1 MMKTSLSF
9 YQLPKQMLRK
19 HSFLEPFGLFFM
31 LSPVFSLLQEMVG
44 CFRGGNRMKKII
56 SLILLGL
63 VPLTLYAQDTLNF
76 PIEPNMAKEWKYQS
90 DQVMGGVSEG
100 NVSLMQDAGMFFFR
114 LTGDVSTDNNGG
126 FVQYRSKVS
135 IFNKP
140 EMFQLIHKA
149 HKDGVELEGVRLNVK
164 GNGET
169 YHVMIRTYFTWSPSD
184 YYYHTFD
191 TSPNWQDVDLPFDQ
205 FKSSKYRQRDLEV
218 DQIRDFAVVA
228 YGRDFKSDVSVSE
241 ISFY

>member
-1 MMKTSLSF
+1 MSLHAYLLS
-9 YQLPKQMLRK
+9 
-19 HSFLEPFGLFFM
+19 LEM
-31 LSPVFSLLQEMVG
+31 ADCS
-44 CFRGGNRMKKII
+44 RGGKRMKKIVI
-56 SLILLGL
+56 LFFVVLASLA
-63 VPLTLYAQDTLNF
+63 TYAQDNLQF
-76 PIEPNMAKEWKYQS
+76 PIEPTMAKEWKYLS

-100 NVSLMQDAGMFFFR
+100 GTALLQDGDLYYLR
-114 LTGDVSTDNNGG
+114 LTGDVSTRNNGG
-126 FVQYRSKVS
+126 FVQFRSKIS
-135 IFNKP
+135 LFNKP

-149 HKDGVELEGVRLNVK
+149 DKDGEGLEGVRLNVR

-191 TSPNWQDVDLPFDQ
+191 TSPNWQQVDLPFKK
-205 FKSSKYRQRDLEV
+205 FKSSKYRERGLEV

-228 YGRDFKSDVSVSE
+228 YGRDFQSDVSVSE

>member
-1 MMKTSLSF
+1 
-9 YQLPKQMLRK
+9 ML
-19 HSFLEPFGLFFM
+19 L
-31 LSPVFSLLQEMVG
+31 PVFSLLQEMVE
-44 CFRGGNRMKKII
+44 CFRGGNRMQKIM

-100 NVSLMQDAGMFFFR
+100 NASLMQDGDMFFFR
-114 LTGDVSTDNNGG
+114 LTGDVSTENNGG

-135 IFNKP
+135 LFNKP
-140 EMFQLIHKA
+140 EMFHLIHKA
-149 HKDGVELEGVRLNVK
+149 YRDGVELEGVRLNVK

-191 TSPNWQDVDLPFDQ
+191 TSPNWQHVDLPFDQ